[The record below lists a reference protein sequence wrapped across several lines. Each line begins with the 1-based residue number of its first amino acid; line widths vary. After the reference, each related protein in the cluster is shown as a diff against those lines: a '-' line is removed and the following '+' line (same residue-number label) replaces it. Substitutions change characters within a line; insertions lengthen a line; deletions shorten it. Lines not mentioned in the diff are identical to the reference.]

1 MDEVKLKAGP
11 GKHVE
16 VELLSRSGEN
26 ESMAFDIVP
35 DSSADYARGYLSEAA
50 PLAKAITG
58 HTEGERVPYP
68 VAELYAVRIL
78 SVKNSA
84 QTNLLDLA
92 EERQEKYNQAVRDA
106 ERSNASNFASSF
118 SGKWGDYDPDSLP
131 KD

>member
-11 GKHVE
+11 GRHVE
-16 VELLSRSGEN
+16 VELLSRTGEK

-35 DSSADYARGYLSEAA
+35 DSSADYARGYLSEAT

-58 HTEGERVPYP
+58 HTEGETVPYP
-68 VAELYAVRIL
+68 IAELYAVRIVA
-78 SVKNSA
+78 VKSSTD
-84 QTNLLDLA
+84 TNLTDLA
-92 EERQEKYNQAVRDA
+92 EERLAKYNQAVRDA
-106 ERSNASNFASSF
+106 ERSNAVNFASSF